1 MNITNR
7 RARVA
12 VTLSLVLD
20 TRLKNQQLLNIGY
33 SKKCM
38 HTLNNYYFQWVK
50 SKKKRNIELS
60 EQCMN
65 TFLRGTM

>member
-50 SKKKRNIELS
+50 SKKKKKH
-60 EQCMN
+60 
-65 TFLRGTM
+65 